1 MDLDSKNYEM
11 SDSYEFE
18 DDVKTFVSEN
28 VKTLVGDE
36 KKDYTTI
43 VGALVGILVMF
54 QVYSYVSGSSKRNPQ
69 THTGGLILGYALV
82 IPYILRLSPD
92 LYSQSMQVF
101 VTLLIVVLDWFSFH
115 EDKSRFSEEELCIF
129 GNCRFNARVTGH
141 LAHIVDTIAMG
152 LMIIPLVDDQ
162 NTRYAIC
169 LGLFIYMLIG
179 IKVIEDYTKDGSVSD
194 LRGKTED
201 EKCRQARIM
210 RDTWR
215 GGLNDMITALG
226 ILLAWQSFF
235 NCTDGRCDTKYF
247 PVNQVGNMFTD
258 LSKEHA
264 SKKLFMLTIARV
276 IIIDF
281 GMAIVPTYVNYI
293 NTSYQHGRISS
304 EEYGIPSCF
313 DG

>member
-1 MDLDSKNYEM
+1 MDLYSQNYDLDDIYKFSDVVNTKVTERKN
-11 SDSYEFE
+11 
-18 DDVKTFVSEN
+18 
-28 VKTLVGDE
+28 
-36 KKDYTTI
+36 DYTTI
-43 VGALVGILVMF
+43 VGMLVGVLAMF

-69 THTGGLILGYALV
+69 IHTGGLILGYALV
-82 IPYILRLSPD
+82 IPYILRLSLD
-92 LYSQSMQVF
+92 LYSQSIQVF

-115 EDKSRFSEEELCIF
+115 EDKSRFSEEELCVV
-129 GNCRFNARVTGH
+129 GNCRFSARVTGH
-141 LAHIVDTIAMG
+141 LAHIIDTIAMG
-152 LMIIPLVDDQ
+152 LMIIPLVDDE

-169 LGLFIYMLIG
+169 LGLFIYMLVG

-194 LRGKTED
+194 LRGKTEE

-210 RDTWR
+210 RDPWR
-215 GGLNDMITALG
+215 GGLNDIITALG

-235 NCTDGRCDTKYF
+235 TCTDGRCDTKYF
-247 PVNQVGNMFTD
+247 PANQVGNIFTD

-293 NTSYQHGRISS
+293 NTSYQHGRIPS

-313 DG
+313 DD

>member
-1 MDLDSKNYEM
+1 MDLYSKNY
-11 SDSYEFE
+11 DLDNFYEFG
-18 DDVKTFVSEN
+18 DDVNNSVT
-28 VKTLVGDE
+28 DE
-36 KKDYTTI
+36 KKDYTTL
-43 VGALVGILVMF
+43 VGMLVGILAIV

-69 THTGGLILGYALV
+69 THTSGIILGYALV

-101 VTLLIVVLDWFSFH
+101 VTFIIVVLDWFSFH
-115 EDKSRFSEEELCIF
+115 EDKSRFSEKELCVF

-141 LAHIVDTIAMG
+141 LAHIVDTISMG
-152 LMIIPLVDDQ
+152 LIIIPLVDDE

-169 LGLFIYMLIG
+169 LGLFIYMLVG

-194 LRGKTED
+194 LRGKSED

-210 RDTWR
+210 RDQWR
-215 GGLNDMITALG
+215 GGLNDIITALG

-235 NCTDGRCDTKYF
+235 TCTDGKCDTKYF
-247 PVNQVGNMFTD
+247 PANQVGSIFTD
-258 LSKEHA
+258 LSNEHA
-264 SKKLFMLTIARV
+264 SKKLFMLTVMRV
-276 IIIDF
+276 VIIDF
-281 GMAIVPTYVNYI
+281 GMAIVPTYINYI

-313 DG
+313 DD